1 MTNTRKYY
9 EGREVN
15 SFGAKNHRVD
25 LATFGDVM
33 GGVLNNSIMNKTTE
47 LGFTWDLVNGSLYTY
62 HDARGNEYDEAEAQ
76 NRIDE
81 LDTLIDEATSD
92 FDDYDD
98 EDVSEEVKEWKTD
111 IEYLENPDGEKE
123 IYQYFIIS
131 DKAAEILMRDS
142 ESQILFYNSDLD
154 MYIWGVTTYGTS
166 WKMLLTDISLND

>member
-1 MTNTRKYY
+1 MK
-9 EGREVN
+9 V
-15 SFGAKNHRVD
+15 K
-25 LATFGDVM
+25 
-33 GGVLNNSIMNKTTE
+33 
-47 LGFTWDLVNGSLYTY
+47 
-62 HDARGNEYDEAEAQ
+62 GNEYDEVQAQ

-98 EDVSEEVKEWKTD
+98 EDVSEEVEMWKTD

-131 DKAAEILMRDS
+131 DRAAEILMRDS